1 MVELRQS
8 TLPRPVLLV
17 HRPRVD
23 EATLPTTMSRLGQI
37 PVLTM
42 ELAVVESELQ
52 R

>member
-1 MVELRQS
+1 MVEH
-8 TLPRPVLLV
+8 LPLTPPRLLSLA

-23 EATLPTTMSRLGQI
+23 EATLQTTMSRPGRIL
-37 PVLTM
+37 VLTM